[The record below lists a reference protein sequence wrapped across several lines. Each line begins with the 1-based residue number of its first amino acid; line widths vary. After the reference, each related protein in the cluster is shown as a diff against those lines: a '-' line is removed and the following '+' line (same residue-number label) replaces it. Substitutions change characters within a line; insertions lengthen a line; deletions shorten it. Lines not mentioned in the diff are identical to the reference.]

1 MNEQDKRA
9 VEGMARCGIDFDG
22 LCKAF
27 PKFPID
33 EIEKIFMSVRRNSMY
48 KTENE
53 ADIKC
58 CGSDAR

>member
-9 VEGMARCGIDFDG
+9 VEGLARSGIDFDA

-33 EIEKIFMSVRRNSMY
+33 EIEKIYMQVRKSNHY
-48 KTENE
+48 DDAPGIKTN
-53 ADIKC
+53 C
-58 CGSDAR
+58 S

>member
-1 MNEQDKRA
+1 MNDQDKRA

-27 PKFPID
+27 PSFPMV
-33 EIEKIFMSVRRNSMY
+33 EIEKIYMQVRKCTGYGSA
-48 KTENE
+48 EQ
-53 ADIKC
+53 DIKC